1 MTQRND
7 TPSDRTAHN
16 VLRIVDGLHAGAN
29 RVLAQEEMI
38 LVGSGEDCDIVLAD
52 DGVANHHALVTLM
65 GGRFMVRALDA
76 PLKIGGQ
83 TIQPGDPVELTAV
96 QQIVLGE
103 AAIAFGREDDP
114 DWDNFLTVFEPSGES
129 APARSGLVRRL
140 PMIAGIAA
148 LSLASLAIFA
158 AVLPDPQPKDD
169 PRARLAALMDE
180 HRITDFQIKDGGNG
194 VPMVVG
200 TVDSGAA
207 LQRVRDQLDAEGI
220 RATLEMRTGENIAGD
235 VAEIFRAQGIPVQ
248 ARYVGNGDVE
258 VVGAFE
264 DGQQLETLV
273 RSRAV
278 SEIPGVARILPR
290 TPGGR
295 VPQGNV
301 EGVAAAAA
309 PEPVHIVSIVRG
321 DDPHL
326 LASDGSRY
334 VTGDL
339 VPGKGTLIS
348 IGEYAH
354 VLGKSGELTRI
365 IPGPAPAMDEAGTAE
380 SPVLVPP
387 GVDAAFA
394 GVVASVR
401 VGDAAQRQDSQA
413 SAAAPSSTLQ

>member
-7 TPSDRTAHN
+7 NPSDRRAHN

-29 RVLAQEEMI
+29 RVLASEEMI

-52 DGVANHHALVTLM
+52 DGVANHHALVTLL

-96 QQIVLGE
+96 QQIALGD

-114 DWDNFLTVFEPSGES
+114 DWDNFLTVFAPDDES
-129 APARSGLVRRL
+129 EPARSGLMRRL
-140 PMIAGIAA
+140 PLIAGVAA

-158 AVLPDPQPKDD
+158 AVLPDPQPQADS
-169 PRARLAALMDE
+169 RARLTALMDE
-180 HRITDFQIKDGGNG
+180 HRITDFQVKDGANG

-200 TVDSGAA
+200 TVDSGAV

-258 VVGAFE
+258 VVGDFS
-264 DGQQLETLV
+264 DGSELETLV

-290 TPGGR
+290 TPAGR
-295 VPQGNV
+295 VPQGGGV
-301 EGVAAAAA
+301 EGVPAAA
-309 PEPVHIVSIVRG
+309 PDPVHIVSIVRG

-326 LASDGSRY
+326 LAADGSRY
-334 VTGDL
+334 VAGDD
-339 VPGKGTLIS
+339 VPGKGRLIS
-348 IGEYAH
+348 IGEFAH
-354 VLGKSGELTRI
+354 VLAPSGELTRI
-365 IPGPAPAMDEAGTAE
+365 IPGPVPEPADAPADALVAE
-380 SPVLVPP
+380 VPP
-387 GVDAAFA
+387 DVDPAFA

-401 VGDAAQRQDSQA
+401 AGDVPRHDDSQA
-413 SAAAPSSTLQ
+413 SVAAPGSAMQ